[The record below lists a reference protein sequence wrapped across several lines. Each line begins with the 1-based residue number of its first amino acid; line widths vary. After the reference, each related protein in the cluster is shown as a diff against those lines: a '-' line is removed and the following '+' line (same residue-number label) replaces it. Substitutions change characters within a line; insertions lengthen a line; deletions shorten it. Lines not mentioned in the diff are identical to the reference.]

1 MKVRLLGAG
10 AVGCPLA
17 VRLEPVSSFALIM
30 DSGRIGRYRALGCTV
45 NGVRHDFDIA
55 EEDESD
61 TDLII
66 LSCKNTDL
74 SSAMDVVE
82 HHVGSRTVIMSLLN
96 GIESEEILA
105 RRFGQDRLVWS
116 FITNLSSVREGRKID
131 CFSPRGGQIIFNE
144 RDSRVT
150 DRIRAIAGL
159 FDRAGIWYEISSD
172 ILHDMWWKFAFNIIV
187 NSLSAVMRLD
197 YSQMNDN
204 NAFRRLV
211 RMLYHEIRAV
221 ALSEGIRLTVDDEE
235 RCFAV
240 LGSMNGRGKT
250 SMLQDVE
257 AGRETENR
265 FFAGSLSALGKK
277 HSLPTPLCDM
287 LYTMVEAASGAC
299 RE

>member
-1 MKVRLLGAG
+1 MATIIEAKNLYKYFDTPHGKLHAVDDVSFTIEEGTTLGVVGESGCGKSTLGRTMIHLL
-10 AVGCPLA
+10 
-17 VRLEPVSSFALIM
+17 
-30 DSGRIGRYRALGCTV
+30 
-45 NGVRHDFDIA
+45 
-55 EEDESD
+55 ES
-61 TDLII
+61 T
-66 LSCKNTDL
+66 
-74 SSAMDVVE
+74 
-82 HHVGSRTVIMSLLN
+82 
-96 GIESEEILA
+96 
-105 RRFGQDRLVWS
+105 
-116 FITNLSSVREGRKID
+116 
-131 CFSPRGGQIIFNE
+131 GGQIIFNE